1 MSPLCTCVFWFKI
14 SGSSSLQKEM
24 PTPQDSGEFSQRL
37 TLRGLHSLAGIGESW
52 GKSRPAILLLWNW
65 LQMEA
70 RQGVQ
75 SLLVPDTDRTWSAHH
90 PRPVILQC
98 RVAALLRV
106 WAGLTVQGGPGLSV
120 ARKRLFWMQ
129 WLSAGLWVWG
139 KARRLGSGGEV
150 AGKRRGASR
159 LGHRDDTHL
168 RTFSSFS
175 FQRPA
180 LPWKRRTMESSVLF
194 PGLPTPPKAMI
205 HKYVLP
211 ESTAPLGLPCGQ
223 PGGGEAGQL
232 RTQTGCWPRARGHCR
247 REGLALPTQRRPHPT
262 DWCGTGLSCLLSE
275 TGWGFRLGEW
285 VFSGLQRPLALVK
298 GIEPCELSKE
308 LPSCLSQYW
317 LVGPINSIHSANL
330 YGRLCYQRSVFIT
343 NTVLKEL
350 TIQEGKQLHHSHTSS
365 VKESSDNMGGDWQR
379 RDGNQRR
386 LSRGGDI

>member
-52 GKSRPAILLLWNW
+52 RKSRPAILLLWNW

-90 PRPVILQC
+90 PRPVIPQC

-106 WAGLTVQGGPGLSV
+106 WAGLTVQGGQGLSV

-194 PGLPTPPKAMI
+194 PGLPNTPQSHDSQVCTPWEHGSPWVAMWPAWGWRSWAAADPDGMLTESPWPLQTGGVSFAHSKAPTPHWLVWNGPLPPSQWDRLRLQAGGMG
-205 HKYVLP
+205 VLWL
-211 ESTAPLGLPCGQ
+211 TAPPSTGQGDRALWALQGATQLPISVLA
-223 PGGGEAGQL
+223 GG
-232 RTQTGCWPRARGHCR
+232 
-247 REGLALPTQRRPHPT
+247 
-262 DWCGTGLSCLLSE
+262 
-275 TGWGFRLGEW
+275 
-285 VFSGLQRPLALVK
+285 
-298 GIEPCELSKE
+298 
-308 LPSCLSQYW
+308 
-317 LVGPINSIHSANL
+317 AN
-330 YGRLCYQRSVFIT
+330 
-343 NTVLKEL
+343 
-350 TIQEGKQLHHSHTSS
+350 
-365 VKESSDNMGGDWQR
+365 
-379 RDGNQRR
+379 
-386 LSRGGDI
+386 